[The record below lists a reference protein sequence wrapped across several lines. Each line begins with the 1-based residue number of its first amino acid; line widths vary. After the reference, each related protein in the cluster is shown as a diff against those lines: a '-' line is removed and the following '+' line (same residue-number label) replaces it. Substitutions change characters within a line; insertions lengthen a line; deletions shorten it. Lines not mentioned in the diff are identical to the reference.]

1 MKRLAIALTLI
12 AGPALAAGDKPFFS
26 LANTDFIVTIA
37 FFCFIG
43 VLFYFGVPGMLGG
56 MLDKRADGIRDELN
70 EARKIREEAQSLLA
84 SFERQAKEMDSKAE
98 AIVEQAKSEAR
109 AATEAAMKDIEVQV
123 ARRLQAAEDKIASA
137 EASAVKTV
145 RDQAVD
151 IAVAAA
157 TQVMS
162 GQVSDARQADLIDE
176 AIATVDA
183 KLH

>member
-37 FFCFIG
+37 FICFIG
-43 VLFYFGVPGMLGG
+43 VLIYFGVPGMLGG
-56 MLDKRADGIRDELN
+56 MLDKRAEGIRGELD

-84 SFERQAKEMDSKAE
+84 SFERQAQEMDAKAE

-109 AATEAAMKDIEVQV
+109 ANADAAMKDIEVQV
-123 ARRLQAAEDKIASA
+123 ARRLQAAEDRIASA

-151 IAVAAA
+151 IAVSAASE
-157 TQVMS
+157 VLS
-162 GQVSDARQADLIDE
+162 GQVTDARQADLIDE
-176 AIATVDA
+176 AITTVST